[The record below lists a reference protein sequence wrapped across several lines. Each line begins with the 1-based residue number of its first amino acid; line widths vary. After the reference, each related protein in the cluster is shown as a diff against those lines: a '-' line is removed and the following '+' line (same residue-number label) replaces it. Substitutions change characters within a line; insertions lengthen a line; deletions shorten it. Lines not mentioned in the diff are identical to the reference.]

1 MNIKVYVKSLF
12 IIYRYNNMLTTL
24 RLKDREI
31 LDIKDSLSDIL
42 QTIRDLAQEINQ
54 DNIESK
60 KREISELA
68 TNYELQQDLLD
79 EKIEELPTTDKSNR

>member
-1 MNIKVYVKSLF
+1 MEETI
-12 IIYRYNNMLTTL
+12 

-68 TNYELQQDLLD
+68 TNTIYELQQDLLD
-79 EKIEELPTTDKSNR
+79 EKIEELPTADKSNR

>member
-1 MNIKVYVKSLF
+1 MEETI
-12 IIYRYNNMLTTL
+12 

-31 LDIKDSLSDIL
+31 QDIKDSLSDIL
-42 QTIRDLAQEINQ
+42 QTIRDLAQEISQ

-68 TNYELQQDLLD
+68 TNTIYELQQDLLD
-79 EKIEELPTTDKSNR
+79 EKIEELPTTDNGKASKKKKI

>member
-1 MNIKVYVKSLF
+1 MEETI
-12 IIYRYNNMLTTL
+12 

-31 LDIKDSLSDIL
+31 QDIKDSLSDIL

-68 TNYELQQDLLD
+68 TNTIYELQQDLLD
-79 EKIEELPTTDKSNR
+79 EKIEELSTTDKSNR

>member
-1 MNIKVYVKSLF
+1 MEETI
-12 IIYRYNNMLTTL
+12 

-68 TNYELQQDLLD
+68 TNTIYELQQDLLD
-79 EKIEELPTTDKSNR
+79 EKIEELPTTDKINR

>member
-1 MNIKVYVKSLF
+1 MEETIK
-12 IIYRYNNMLTTL
+12 
-24 RLKDREI
+24 LKDREI
-31 LDIKDSLSDIL
+31 QDIKDSLSDIL

-68 TNYELQQDLLD
+68 TNTIYELQQGLLD

>member
-1 MNIKVYVKSLF
+1 MEETI
-12 IIYRYNNMLTTL
+12 

-68 TNYELQQDLLD
+68 TNTIYELQQDLLD
-79 EKIEELPTTDKSNR
+79 EKNRRTTYNRQK

>member
-1 MNIKVYVKSLF
+1 MEETI
-12 IIYRYNNMLTTL
+12 

-68 TNYELQQDLLD
+68 TNTIYELQQDL
-79 EKIEELPTTDKSNR
+79 

>member
-1 MNIKVYVKSLF
+1 MEETI
-12 IIYRYNNMLTTL
+12 

-42 QTIRDLAQEINQ
+42 QSIRDLAQEINQ

-68 TNYELQQDLLD
+68 TNTIYELQQDLLD

>member
-1 MNIKVYVKSLF
+1 MEETI
-12 IIYRYNNMLTTL
+12 

-31 LDIKDSLSDIL
+31 QDIKDSLSDVL

-60 KREISELA
+60 K
-68 TNYELQQDLLD
+68 
-79 EKIEELPTTDKSNR
+79 EKYQN

>member
-1 MNIKVYVKSLF
+1 MEETI
-12 IIYRYNNMLTTL
+12 

-31 LDIKDSLSDIL
+31 QDIKDSLSDIL

-60 KREISELA
+60 KRISNQYNL
-68 TNYELQQDLLD
+68 
-79 EKIEELPTTDKSNR
+79 

>member
-1 MNIKVYVKSLF
+1 MEETI
-12 IIYRYNNMLTTL
+12 

-31 LDIKDSLSDIL
+31 QDIKDSLSDIL

-68 TNYELQQDLLD
+68 TNTIYELQQDLL
-79 EKIEELPTTDKSNR
+79 

>member
-1 MNIKVYVKSLF
+1 MEETIK
-12 IIYRYNNMLTTL
+12 
-24 RLKDREI
+24 LKDKKI
-31 LDIKDSLSDIL
+31 QDIKDSLSDIL

-68 TNYELQQDLLD
+68 TNTIYELQQDLLD
-79 EKIEELPTTDKSNR
+79 

>member
-1 MNIKVYVKSLF
+1 MEETI
-12 IIYRYNNMLTTL
+12 

-54 DNIESK
+54 YNIESK
-60 KREISELA
+60 KREI
-68 TNYELQQDLLD
+68 
-79 EKIEELPTTDKSNR
+79 